1 MMNANE
7 AAKKVNAYIENNANI
22 VIAEIEKSICENA
35 DKGLTYINYR
45 FESSTRAEVQDR
57 VMTAIKEAGYTFCRI
72 HGGFLQIFW
81 SR

>member
-35 DKGLTYINYR
+35 EKGLTYITYS
-45 FESSTRAEVQDR
+45 FKSSIRAEVQNR
-57 VMTAIKEAGYTFCRI
+57 VLNAIKEADYTFRWI
-72 HGGFLQIFW
+72 HGGALQILW

>member
-45 FESSTRAEVQDR
+45 FESSTRAEVQNR
-57 VMTAIKEAGYTFCRI
+57 VMTAIKEAGYTFRWI
-72 HGGFLQIFW
+72 HGGFLQILW

>member
-35 DKGLTYINYR
+35 DRGLTYITYR
-45 FESSTRAEVQDR
+45 FESSIRAEVQNR
-57 VMTAIKEAGYTFCRI
+57 VLNAIKEANYTFRWV
-72 HGGFLQIFW
+72 HGGNLQILW
-81 SR
+81 SC

>member
-1 MMNANE
+1 MMNVNE

-35 DKGLTYINYR
+35 DKGLTYTSYR
-45 FESSTRAEVQDR
+45 FESSIRAEVQNR
-57 VMTAIKEAGYTFCRI
+57 VLTVVKEAGYTYRWI
-72 HGGFLQIFW
+72 HGGNLQILW

>member
-35 DKGLTYINYR
+35 DKGMTYTNYR
-45 FESSTRAEVQDR
+45 FDPTTRAEVQHH
-57 VMTAIKEAGYTFCRI
+57 VLTAIKEAGYTYRWA
-72 HGGFLQIFW
+72 HGGYLQILW

>member
-22 VIAEIEKSICENA
+22 VIAEIEKSICESA
-35 DKGLTYINYR
+35 DKGLTYTNYR
-45 FESSTRAEVQDR
+45 FESSTRAEVQNR
-57 VMTAIKEAGYTFCRI
+57 VLTAVKEAGYTCRWI
-72 HGGFLQIFW
+72 HGGNLQILW

>member
-22 VIAEIEKSICENA
+22 VIAEIEKSICESA
-35 DKGLTYINYR
+35 DKGLTYITYR
-45 FESSTRAEVQDR
+45 FESSIRAEVQNR
-57 VMTAIKEAGYTFCRI
+57 VLNAIKEADYTFRWV
-72 HGGFLQIFW
+72 HGGSLQILW